1 VAEERALGGHTFI
14 CHVCEDADHAEKLCG
29 VLAGAGIPIWRD
41 TANLWPGEDWRAKI
55 RSAITR
61 DTLVFLACFSRRS
74 IGRVRSYQNEELA
87 LAIDELRLRRPGYPW
102 LIPVRFDDCEVP
114 DWEIGGGRTLG
125 RLYQADLFG
134 ASYRE
139 NADRLVTAIKRMLGT
154 GDESSG
160 ARAEPERSETQ
171 SAKYVVNISD
181 SANVQ
186 IGDGNIQHNVFDR
199 PRRPGSGP

>member
-1 VAEERALGGHTFI
+1 VEGADPASGPVFLCYARADSAAADWLQEELEAE
-14 CHVCEDADHAEKLCG
+14 
-29 VLAGAGIPIWRD
+29 GIRVWRD
-41 TANLWPGEDWRAKI
+41 TAELWPGEDWRAKI